1 MQEMQGAM
9 TVKTVPELWEQ
20 RSRLFAEGIVSLSG
34 VSAVDSAGIA
44 FLVQWAKARPGRR
57 LILKGAPENA
67 LRLIETFKLQ
77 ELFELQD

>member
-9 TVKTVPELWEQ
+9 TVKTVPDLWEQ
-20 RSRLFAEGIVSLSG
+20 RSRLFVQDAVSLSK
-34 VSAVDSAGIA
+34 VSAIDSAGIA

-57 LILKGAPENA
+57 LVLQGTPESA

-77 ELFELQD
+77 ELFALQ